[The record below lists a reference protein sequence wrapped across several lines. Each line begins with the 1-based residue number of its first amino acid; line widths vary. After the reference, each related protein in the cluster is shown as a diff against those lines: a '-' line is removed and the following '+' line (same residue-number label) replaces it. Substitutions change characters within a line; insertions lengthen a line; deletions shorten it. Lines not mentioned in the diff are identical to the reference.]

1 MSHNANPAQYGWTYQ
16 GSNQASKVEFYEKD
30 GVKMDYYYTTGE
42 IDVMCISAGALR
54 NRITAQHAQHGG
66 QLTDEPSTTNRDAD
80 ALHASNRLLFCHRC
94 NDDLWKS
101 ELWHHHC
108 LGWLQAGTPL
118 AVSALLMAAALLH
131 QLVQLRCPLYGPIPA
146 TQRSSAV
153 V

>member
-66 QLTDEPSTTNRDAD
+66 QGPMSLAPPTGTQMHCMPPTGSCSAIAAMMICGNLNYGIIIVTVGCKQA
-80 ALHASNRLLFCHRC
+80 HLL
-94 NDDLWKS
+94 
-101 ELWHHHC
+101 
-108 LGWLQAGTPL
+108 QY
-118 AVSALLMAAALLH
+118 LL
-131 QLVQLRCPLYGPIPA
+131 C
-146 TQRSSAV
+146 
-153 V
+153 